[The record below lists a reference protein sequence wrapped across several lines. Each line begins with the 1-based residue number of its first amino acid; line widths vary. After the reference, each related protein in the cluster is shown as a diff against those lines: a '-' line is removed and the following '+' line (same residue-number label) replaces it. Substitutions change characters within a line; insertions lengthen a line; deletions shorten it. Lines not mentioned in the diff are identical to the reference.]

1 MKEIFTPSKTDLF
14 VAAAPLAYEHSRA
27 ARVALRMFFFLPMSI
42 VAGTILPMFLFKI
55 DDWSLLLFLPFMIGV
70 PVLTFFI
77 LGEHPEDR
85 AIREANEARQFQQN
99 NPQRAV
105 TNNQPKSIEEIVA
118 NVARIQGISYEEAER
133 NCRGGL
139 DSLNK
144 ILDKK
149 GIHSHQDMLLNTIAK
164 SGTNLFKDMDA
175 RKAVQVQSQPQQMSK
190 NQQKKQK
197 RRDAQ
202 YQTQSQKKGRNR

>member
-42 VAGTILPMFLFKI
+42 VAGTILPMFLFNI
-55 DDWSLLLFLPFMIGV
+55 DDWSLLLFLPFIVGV

-85 AIREANEARQFQQN
+85 AIREANQTRQIQQN
-99 NPQRAV
+99 TPQRV

>member
-42 VAGTILPMFLFKI
+42 VAGTILPMFLFNI
-55 DDWSLLLFLPFMIGV
+55 DDWSLLLFLPFIVGV

-77 LGEHPEDR
+77 LGEQPEDR
-85 AIREANEARQFQQN
+85 AIREANQTRQIQQN
-99 NPQRAV
+99 TPQRV

>member
-42 VAGTILPMFLFKI
+42 VAGTILPMFLFNI
-55 DDWSLLLFLPFMIGV
+55 DDWSLLLFLPFIIGV

-85 AIREANEARQFQQN
+85 AIREANQTRQIQQN
-99 NPQRAV
+99 TPQRV